1 MDYATIFKEI
11 SPMDIGVLAIL
22 RVLGGLT
29 R

>member
-11 SPMDIGVLAIL
+11 SPMVMGVLAIL